1 MLLFTAST
9 WSTVLS
15 TQLLWCF
22 VSARVLCLGVWE
34 SSGCQRPWQFCLS
47 DQTHPR
53 CDFHNTEPKQTGG
66 PRRLLDRVSVTT
78 GLFSDSLHHNTFQNM
93 PTAML
98 SLPKSFKL
106 LFGSVNIPGKHI
118 STYVQHHISRIVC
131 VTEEQHFSD
140 LLVLVRYCLFSY
152 AIIWMKGISQT
163 TLLRIIYSKTH
174 QHQLH
179 CHFSQ
184 EKNSFKMDY
193 LVL

>member
-1 MLLFTAST
+1 MNSGTCTCVRQMPHAPLHCLYLIHSFIHTAL
-9 WSTVLS
+9 VMFCVC
-15 TQLLWCF
+15 QCVVF
-22 VSARVLCLGVWE
+22 GCLGVWE

-66 PRRLLDRVSVTT
+66 PRRLLDQVSVTT

-93 PTAML
+93 PTALL

-106 LFGSVNIPGKHI
+106 LFGSVNIPRKHI

-131 VTEEQHFSD
+131 VTEEQLFSD
-140 LLVLVRYCLFSY
+140 LLALVRYCLFSY

-163 TLLRIIYSKTH
+163 TLLRII
-174 QHQLH
+174 
-179 CHFSQ
+179 
-184 EKNSFKMDY
+184 
-193 LVL
+193 